1 MANIALIRGAGI
13 SADRYVSISNAV
25 DRGVRAFETAQQKR
39 EAEAEKLRL
48 EKEREELIKARDY
61 KSLGALQTDGV
72 PAAWQKWYTQQAVS
86 IKEQN
91 RALVNQRGSIN
102 QLDYMDEL
110 SNQQG
115 AIAQMQNS
123 IATIKEYSQAYKEI
137 SEGGD
142 FSNSLTADEMGLIQ
156 DIVQQNGQ
164 PIFKDGQ
171 MYFKSATTGQEVAFD
186 DLPELTTKDYETHN
200 KIEKDI
206 ISITENAAKNGMFI
220 GGKDAA
226 GDSAYLQSKVD
237 DYFRNLELQPKQA
250 MSLALD
256 FLKMGG
262 PYGELAPTF
271 KSLTN
276 QELTDID
283 GDNDIDKDDYIQS
296 FFQLSEN
303 GKIPKNFVNRVKEQY
318 KSIAMNTS
326 ANLKVEYDR
335 VNKIKAEQERAKN
348 GGFGNKWEYDAW
360 LEGQEKRAN
369 AVYIKPL
376 QNFLPT
382 TPVNEQQALELLSYA
397 NNNIPNIEIY
407 QNPATDD
414 DGELIA
420 PNNYIIEVN
429 GKQKFFEIGKTPG
442 STIFKYIQ
450 DLYGYNAMERS
461 TLFGIDE
468 KEEEDEFA
476 QYEAT
481 PGLTAADIEKV
492 LEEERN
498 KDTLNQLEPTGAAER
513 ARLRIQREQAGL
525 TN

>member
-39 EAEAEKLRL
+39 EAEAEKLKI

-91 RALVNQRGSIN
+91 RALVNQRGSMN

-115 AIAQMQNS
+115 TIAQMQNS
-123 IATIKEYSQAYKEI
+123 IATIKEYSEAYKEI

-142 FSNSLTADEMGLIQ
+142 FSDSLTADEMGLIQ

-164 PIFKDGQ
+164 PIFKNGQ
-171 MYFKSATTGQEVAFD
+171 MYFKSATTGQEIAFD

-206 ISITENAAKNGMFI
+206 IGITENAAKNGMFI
-220 GGKDAA
+220 GGKDGAS
-226 GDSAYLQSKVD
+226 DSAYLQSKVD

-271 KSLTN
+271 RSLTGE
-276 QELTDID
+276 ELTDVD
-283 GDNDIDKDDYIQS
+283 GDGDVDKDDYIQS
-296 FFQLSEN
+296 FKEIKL
-303 GKIPKNFVNRVKEQY
+303 PKDFVDKVKEQY
-318 KSIAMNTS
+318 KNIAMNTS

-348 GGFGNKWEYDAW
+348 GGFGSKWEYDAW

-382 TPVNEQQALELLSYA
+382 TPINEQQALELLSYA

-407 QNPATDD
+407 QNSATDD

-420 PNNYIIEVN
+420 PNNYVIEVN

-442 STIFKYIQ
+442 STILKYIQ

-461 TLFGIDE
+461 ALFGINK
-468 KEEEDEFA
+468 KEEKDEFA
-476 QYEAT
+476 EYETA
-481 PGLTAADIEKV
+481 PGLTAADIESV
-492 LEEERN
+492 LEQERN
-498 KDTLNQLEPTGAAER
+498 KDTLSQLEPTGAAQR
-513 ARLRIQREQAGL
+513 AKARIQREQAGL
-525 TN
+525 K

>member
-48 EKEREELIKARDY
+48 EKEREELIKAKDY

-72 PAAWQKWYTQQAVS
+72 PAAWQKWYTQQAIS

-91 RALVNQRGSIN
+91 RALVNQRGSMN

-115 AIAQMQNS
+115 TIAQMQNS

-142 FSNSLTADEMGLIQ
+142 FSDSLTADEMGLIQ

-164 PIFKDGQ
+164 PIFKNGQ

-206 ISITENAAKNGMFI
+206 ISITENAAKNGMFYENS
-220 GGKDAA
+220 K
-226 GDSAYLQSKVD
+226 YLQSKVD

-271 KSLTN
+271 RTLTGE
-276 QELTDID
+276 ELTDID
-283 GDNDIDKDDYIQS
+283 KDGDIDKDDYIQS
-296 FFQLSEN
+296 F
-303 GKIPKNFVNRVKEQY
+303 KNISLPRDFVDRVKEQY
-318 KSIAMNTS
+318 KNIAINTS
-326 ANLKVEYDR
+326 KNLKPEYDR
-335 VNKIKAEQERAKN
+335 INKAKAKPAYTPYQLFQIAKYNREEQIRQDEYLQRVAPAIRKLNGIQNKN
-348 GGFGNKWEYDAW
+348 DFMNIGK
-360 LEGQEKRAN
+360 
-369 AVYIKPL
+369 L
-376 QNFLPT
+376 QALTGMLPRK
-382 TPVNEQQALELLSYA
+382 VGMIMRNMAIHLLELL
-397 NNNIPNIEIY
+397 
-407 QNPATDD
+407 
-414 DGELIA
+414 
-420 PNNYIIEVN
+420 
-429 GKQKFFEIGKTPG
+429 
-442 STIFKYIQ
+442 
-450 DLYGYNAMERS
+450 
-461 TLFGIDE
+461 
-468 KEEEDEFA
+468 
-476 QYEAT
+476 
-481 PGLTAADIEKV
+481 
-492 LEEERN
+492 
-498 KDTLNQLEPTGAAER
+498 
-513 ARLRIQREQAGL
+513 
-525 TN
+525 